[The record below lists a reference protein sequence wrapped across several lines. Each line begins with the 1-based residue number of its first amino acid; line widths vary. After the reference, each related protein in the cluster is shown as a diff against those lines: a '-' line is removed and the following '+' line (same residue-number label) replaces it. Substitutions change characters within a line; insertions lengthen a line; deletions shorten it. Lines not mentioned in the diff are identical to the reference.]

1 MLNGQIVLVTGA
13 SRGIG
18 NAIALTLGGAGATVI
33 GTATSEEGADNISK
47 IFSESDILGKG
58 MKLNVTDNDQ
68 ITSVLKAVTDEYG
81 AVDVLINN
89 AGITRDNILVR
100 MKEEEWDDIINTN
113 LSSVYRM
120 SKAVLRGMIKKR
132 SGRIISITSVVG
144 AMGNAGQSNYAAA
157 KAGIMGFTK
166 SLAREVGARGITVN
180 AVAPGFIDTDMT
192 SSLADDHKAALL
204 SQVPIKRL
212 ETPEEIADK
221 LYDDPE
227 LHWVVL
233 MVNNITDRYHQWP
246 MNNRQFLAHIAARYD
261 NVDATHHYEIYQS
274 SGDTAIKIDIGI
286 SNVDT
291 DGDTIS
297 DAVLVTNRE
306 YEESKQDTIRNIQL
320 LDPQYLE
327 QFVEEFESLVSDTED

>member
-33 GTATSEEGADNISK
+33 GTATTEEGADNISK

-58 MKLNVTDNDQ
+58 MKLNVTDNNQ
-68 ITSVLKAVTDEYG
+68 ISSVLKAVTDKYG

-166 SLAREVGARGITVN
+166 SLAREVGVRGITVN
-180 AVAPGFIDTDMT
+180 AIAPGFIETDMT
-192 SSLADDHKAALL
+192 DNLPEDQKAALA
-204 SQVPIKRL
+204 SQIPMGRL
-212 ETPEEIADK
+212 GTVDEVAQA
-221 LYDDPE
+221 
-227 LHWVVL
+227 VL
-233 MVNNITDRYHQWP
+233 
-246 MNNRQFLAHIAARYD
+246 FLASDSGSYITAQTLHINGGMYT
-261 NVDATHHYEIYQS
+261 V
-274 SGDTAIKIDIGI
+274 
-286 SNVDT
+286 
-291 DGDTIS
+291 
-297 DAVLVTNRE
+297 
-306 YEESKQDTIRNIQL
+306 
-320 LDPQYLE
+320 
-327 QFVEEFESLVSDTED
+327 